1 MTRTFPTLAV
11 TAVVVAVAA
20 AALSIPRSGAAAGAG
35 AAPAAG
41 TARAAPAMPSLPPV
55 IAVRPSG
62 PQVPANLLRISIRFA
77 TPPEGPVL
85 RRLSLVDRD
94 GARLPEPFLDQE
106 LWSPDGRTLT
116 VLLHP
121 GRVKTGLI
129 AHEQLGGILAEGD
142 TVGLRL
148 DRGELRRWQVGARDE
163 RGPRPR
169 AWRPSAL
176 QVGRRDALEVT
187 LDAPIDALDVGY
199 LAVIDAADRPVEGR
213 AALNEGETVW
223 RFTPDRVWPAGPF
236 RLIVRATLEDPSGN
250 RMDGTFEQPLD
261 ADASP
266 AQDAVLTLQ
275 VRDAR
280 PPHRSSH
287 SKAPAQAAHAA
298 PRP

>member
-1 MTRTFPTLAV
+1 MTRTFPSLAV
-11 TAVVVAVAA
+11 TAVIVAIAA
-20 AALSIPRSGAAAGAG
+20 APV
-35 AAPAAG
+35 AG
-41 TARAAPAMPSLPPV
+41 TARAARVVPSLPPV

-62 PQVPANLLRISIRFA
+62 PQVPENLLRISIRFA

-94 GARLPEPFLDQE
+94 GNRLPEPFLDQE
-106 LWSPDGRTLT
+106 LWSPDGQTLT

-129 AHEQLGGILAEGD
+129 AHEQLGGILGEGD
-142 TVGLRL
+142 RVSLRL
-148 DRGELRRWQVGARDE
+148 DGGELRRWQVGARDE

-169 AWRPSAL
+169 AWRPSVL

-199 LAVIDAADRPVEGR
+199 LAVIDAAGRLVEGR
-213 AALNEGETVW
+213 AVLNEGETVW
-223 RFTPDRVWPAGPF
+223 RFTPDRVWRAGPF
-236 RLIVRATLEDPSGN
+236 RLLVRATLEDPSGN

-280 PPHRSSH
+280 QPHRPSH
-287 SKAPAQAAHAA
+287 SKEPAPAAHAA